1 MVVPIVGFPAGQ
13 TAELD
18 DIVVTLTY
26 FNRNLESRKP
36 DGKVTFMFTNLGDE
50 AQTVSISLAIATNGS
65 DYFKGRFKLTETVEP
80 KSVIWRSF
88 QHDEIKSATFAKFM
102 VTSGFDQTTVP
113 PRFAAAETVEGEPAQ
128 FIEV

>member
-1 MVVPIVGFPAGQ
+1 MVVPIVGLPAGQ
-13 TAELD
+13 SAQLD
-18 DIVVTLTY
+18 GVVVTLTY
-26 FNRNLESRKP
+26 FNKNKERQVA
-36 DGKVTFMFTNLGDE
+36 DGKVTFMLTNIGD
-50 AQTVSISLAIATNGS
+50 AVQSVTINLAIATNGS